1 MPQPV
6 TIHRNGRGPRLFA
19 WEVPPGGSRV
29 PESAGDVGRA
39 FEGND
44 RVADD
49 VRTLLLVH
57 GAGEHSGRYV
67 RHAEAAAR
75 RGWRVIGVDLRGHGC
90 SEGEP
95 VHIKRFD
102 DYARDL
108 QVVAEQSHLD
118 WSRTAI
124 FAHSMGG
131 LVTIR
136 GVQRDFLQPAAVV
149 LSNPLLR
156 IRAHVPWWKLML
168 GRICRQFHPRQR
180 FRTSVQV
187 SDLLDDPSARRKR
200 LDDPLINRTLTTAW
214 FFQIR
219 QAVRLAWRRPYD
231 TPTLLMQSML
241 DRVVDPRAAV
251 GWLRRDRTTSTQGL
265 FLPGRRHEVLHEPDG
280 PELAANLLDWLD
292 ERVPADLEA
301 THRTAA

>member
-1 MPQPV
+1 MAKTARDV
-6 TIHRNGRGPRLFA
+6 DH
-19 WEVPPGGSRV
+19 GS
-29 PESAGDVGRA
+29 
-39 FEGND
+39 
-44 RVADD
+44 DD
-49 VRTLLLVH
+49 VRTLLIVH

-67 RHAEAAAR
+67 RLAEQAAR
-75 RGWRVIGVDLRGHGC
+75 RGWRVVAVDLRGHGC

-108 QVVAEQSHLD
+108 AVVAEQSGFD
-118 WSRTAI
+118 WDRTAI
-124 FAHSMGG
+124 LAHSMGG

-136 GVQRDFLQPAAVV
+136 GIQRGFLKPAFVV
-149 LSNPLLR
+149 LSNPLLQ
-156 IRAHVPWWKLML
+156 IRARVPFGKLLL

-187 SDLLDDPSARRKR
+187 SDLLDDPAARRER

-219 QAVRLAWRRPYD
+219 QAIKLAWRKPYD
-231 TPTLLMQSML
+231 TPTLLIQAML

-251 GWLRRDRTTSTQGL
+251 GWLRRDKTTATEGL

-280 PELAANLLDWLD
+280 GELAASALDWLE
-292 ERVPADLEA
+292 ERLPAVA
-301 THRTAA
+301 CSSARRAA

>member
-19 WEVPPGGSRV
+19 WQVPPGGSIGLTV
-29 PESAGDVGRA
+29 QSSGPVT
-39 FEGND
+39 
-44 RVADD
+44 VAAD
-49 VRTLLLVH
+49 RTLLIVH

-75 RGWRVIGVDLRGHGC
+75 RGWRVLGVDLRGHGC
-90 SEGEP
+90 SEGDP

-108 QVVAEQSHLD
+108 KVVAEASELN
-118 WSRTAI
+118 WSRTAVL
-124 FAHSMGG
+124 AHSMGG

-136 GVQRDFLQPAAVV
+136 GIQRGYLDPAAVV
-149 LSNPLLR
+149 LSSPLLR
-156 IRAHVPWWKLML
+156 IRARVPLTKLLL
-168 GRICRQFHPRQR
+168 GRICRHFHPRQR
-180 FRTSVQV
+180 FKTSVHV
-187 SDLLDDPSARRKR
+187 SDLLDDATARRRR

-214 FFQIR
+214 YFQIR
-219 QAVRLAWRRPYD
+219 QALKLAWRRPYA
-231 TPTLLMQSML
+231 TPTLLVQAML

-251 GWLRRDRTTSTQGL
+251 AWLRREQTTATEGL

-280 PELAANLLDWLD
+280 IDIVASVLDWLE
-292 ERVPADLEA
+292 ERLPATDA
-301 THRTAA
+301 GVDDARRAA

>member
-19 WEVPPGGSRV
+19 WQVPPGGSV
-29 PESAGDVGRA
+29 LPDSAQAVQSGTS
-39 FEGND
+39 
-44 RVADD
+44 DD
-49 VRTLLLVH
+49 RTLLIVH

-75 RGWRVIGVDLRGHGC
+75 RGWRVLGVDLRGHGC
-90 SEGEP
+90 SEGDA

-108 QVVAEQSHLD
+108 RVVADASGLD
-118 WSRTAI
+118 WTRTAI
-124 FAHSMGG
+124 LAHSMGG

-136 GVQRDFLQPAAVV
+136 GVQRGYLEPAAIV

-156 IRAHVPWWKLML
+156 IRAHVPIWKLIL

-180 FRTSVQV
+180 FKTTVQV
-187 SDLLDDPSARRKR
+187 SDLLDDAAARRRR
-200 LDDPLINRTLTTAW
+200 LDDPLISRTLTAAW
-214 FFQIR
+214 YFQVR
-219 QAVRLAWRRPYD
+219 QALRLAWRRPYD
-231 TPTLLMQSML
+231 TPTLLVQAML

-251 GWLRRDRTTSTQGL
+251 AWLRRDRTTATEGL

-280 PELAANLLDWLD
+280 HEIAASALDWL
-292 ERVPADLEA
+292 ETRLPATVAE
-301 THRTAA
+301 THRRAA

>member
-6 TIHRNGRGPRLFA
+6 TIHRSGRGPRLFA
-19 WEVPPGGSRV
+19 WQVPAGGLMV
-29 PESAGDVGRA
+29 PEAASLPDAARTQA
-39 FEGND
+39 
-44 RVADD
+44 
-49 VRTLLLVH
+49 RTLLIVH
-57 GAGEHSGRYV
+57 GAGEHSGRYM
-67 RHAEAAAR
+67 RHAYAAAQ

-95 VHIKRFD
+95 VHVKRFD
-102 DYARDL
+102 DYARDV
-108 QVVAEQSHLD
+108 QVVAEQSAID
-118 WSRTAI
+118 WDRTAI
-124 FAHSMGG
+124 LAHSMGG

-136 GVQRDFLQPAAVV
+136 GCQRGFLSPAAVV

-156 IRAHVPWWKLML
+156 IRAHVPRSKLLL
-168 GRICRQFHPRQR
+168 GHICKQFHPRQR

-187 SDLLDDPSARRKR
+187 SDLLDDPTARRKR

-219 QAVRLAWRRPYD
+219 QAIRLAWRRPYD
-231 TPTLLMQSML
+231 RPTLLMQSML

-251 GWLRRDRTTSTQGL
+251 GWLRREKTTATEGL

-280 PELAANLLDWLD
+280 LAIGGRLLEWL
-292 ERVPADLEA
+292 EQRVA
-301 THRTAA
+301 TQSNGRRRAA